1 MTTNCAHTTYESSA
15 RLIEDAFTKG
25 DIFMVV
31 KISFMLDITNE
42 LGINIGILVSGIA
55 DGIDSHIFTY

>member
-1 MTTNCAHTTYESSA
+1 M
-15 RLIEDAFTKG
+15 IEDAFTKG